1 MAYSGTC
8 TCGNVEFSFPHDP
21 MMQFQC
27 HCSKCQIAFG
37 SSLSALAMPE
47 SEIEC
52 KGELKIYTVQGGSGN
67 KMHYY
72 RCAECGVLIYNKPE
86 LLEGM
91 IYIPAGLV
99 ADQLE
104 FTPTVELWTANKP
117 DWINSPASIVAS
129 FEDNGTT
136 ERLIELLENLDQR
149 E

>member
-1 MAYSGTC
+1 
-8 TCGNVEFSFPHDP
+8 
-21 MMQFQC
+21 
-27 HCSKCQIAFG
+27 
-37 SSLSALAMPE
+37 MPE

-52 KGELKIYTVQGGSGN
+52 KGELKTHTVQGGSGN
-67 KMHYY
+67 EMHYY

-99 ADQLE
+99 ADQIE